1 LKNDNVFTVNSLSV
15 ACRNTAIVRFTVN
28 TICTLYVEMR
38 FLKVPMAL
46 LIFICDPE
54 QRIANA
60 VHGNERFADPGPDGL
75 RKATGNPINSSLFI
89 I

>member
-1 LKNDNVFTVNSLSV
+1 MT
-15 ACRNTAIVRFTVN
+15 
-28 TICTLYVEMR
+28 
-38 FLKVPMAL
+38 L
-46 LIFICDPE
+46 LILICDPE

-60 VHGNERFADPGPDGL
+60 VHSNERFADPGPDGL